1 MTHDEFDD
9 LAPAY
14 TVGALDGEDR
24 VRFESHLAAGCAVCD
39 ASLRDTAETLAGLA
53 REEPRAIPPAH
64 VKETLVRRV
73 AESPRSASRSHA
85 VSGPWRWL
93 GATAVVASLLAA
105 FTATVV
111 AGRYE
116 ARLGRVARET
126 AAIRAQL
133 RADQAALAT
142 ELSAYREVVDLLR
155 DPATRVVTLAPQDAT
170 SQAVGRVVWSETKGG
185 RLFVANLVPPPSGKA
200 YEVWTIG
207 EGAPPKPAGLL
218 TVAPE
223 GTANQ
228 RIEPPSA
235 GATVKVFAVSL
246 EPAGGVPAPTGP
258 IVLASK

>member
-1 MTHDEFDD
+1 MTHDDFDD

-14 TVGALDGEDR
+14 AVGALDGDDR
-24 VRFESHLAAGCAVCD
+24 VRFESHLAGGCAVCEG
-39 ASLRDTAETLAGLA
+39 SLRDTAETLAGLA

-64 VKETLVRRV
+64 VKEMLVRRV
-73 AESPRSASRSHA
+73 AESAPPASRGRG
-85 VSGPWRWL
+85 VSAPWRWL

-133 RADQAALAT
+133 GADQAALAT
-142 ELSAYREVVDLLR
+142 ELASYREVVDLLR
-155 DPATRVVTLAPQDAT
+155 DPATRVVTLGPQGPT
-170 SQAVGRVVWSETKGG
+170 SPAVGRVVWSATKGG
-185 RLFVANLVPPPSGKA
+185 RLFVANLAPPPSGKT

-207 EGAPPKPAGLL
+207 EGAPRPAGLL
-218 TVAPE
+218 TVTPE

-228 RIEPPSA
+228 RIEPPST
-235 GATVKVFAVSL
+235 GATVNGFAVSL